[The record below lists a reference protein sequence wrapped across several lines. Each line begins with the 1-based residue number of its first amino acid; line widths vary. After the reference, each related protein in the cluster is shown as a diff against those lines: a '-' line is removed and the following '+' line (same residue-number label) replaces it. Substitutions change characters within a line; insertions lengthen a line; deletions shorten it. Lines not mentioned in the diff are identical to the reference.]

1 MKNKVLKTVT
11 TVYEA
16 ANCEACGAPS
26 HYGELIAVL
35 VPEVIFMGYD
45 SAKIIK
51 HFKQVCPSCY
61 KAKMLKSNKLT
72 SLNDP
77 ERLRE
82 LLERYKE
89 E

>member
-11 TVYEA
+11 TVYTA

-26 HYGELIAVL
+26 HYGELIAVKIQPVYKDNKPIKAAL
-35 VPEVIFMGYD
+35 LICPE
-45 SAKIIK
+45 
-51 HFKQVCPSCY
+51 CY
-61 KAKMLKSNKLT
+61 KTKMLKSNKLT

>member
-35 VPEVIFMGYD
+35 VPEVIFTGYD
-45 SAKIIK
+45 SYKVIK

-61 KAKMLKSNKLT
+61 KKA
-72 SLNDP
+72 LN
-77 ERLRE
+77 ERLKTENRRLNNE
-82 LLERYKE
+82 
-89 E
+89 